1 MDLNIQDKVMIV
13 TGGASG
19 IGEAICRVLAEEGAI
34 PVIADMDEA
43 TGLRLVAELE
53 KSGSR
58 AFMAARKLESE
69 ESCKKSV
76 QEVLDHFGRIDGLFN
91 NAGIND
97 SVGLEKGKADQFKD
111 SLSNNIHHYFFMAQA
126 CLPELKNSKGVI
138 VNISSKTAVTGQGGT
153 SGYAAS
159 KGAQLALTREWAVE
173 LLKYGIRVNAIIPA
187 EVITPQYES
196 WLAKNF
202 KDPEKTRK
210 TIEGRVPLG
219 KRFTTPREIADMAV
233 FLASGKASHITGQ
246 HFHVD
251 GGYVHLD
258 RALDG

>member
-34 PVIADMDEA
+34 PVIADMDES
-43 TGLRLVAELE
+43 TGLRLLEELE

-58 AFMAARKLESE
+58 AYLAARKLESE
-69 ESCKKSV
+69 ESCKKTV
-76 QEVLDHFGRIDGLFN
+76 QEVADHFGRVDGLFN

-97 SVGLEKGKADQFKD
+97 SVSLEKGTADQFRD
-111 SLSNNIHHYFFMAQA
+111 SLSNNIHHYFFMTQA
-126 CLPELKNSKGVI
+126 CLPELKKSKGVI
-138 VNISSKTAVTGQGGT
+138 LNISSKTAVTGQGGT

-173 LLKYGIRVNAIIPA
+173 LLKYGIRVNASIPA

-219 KRFTTPREIADMAV
+219 KRFTTPHEIADMAV
-233 FLASGKASHITGQ
+233 FLASGRASHITGQ
-246 HFHVD
+246 HIYVD